1 MKVDISTIVMLLT
14 EEGLLE
20 KCAISNFEF
29 CIENV
34 LRYIENRDL
43 FNPDFFL
50 FQLEKQTVKLLNCI
64 ESDLIDQSS
73 AIRLR
78 GLLQED
84 FSEASVILLLDI
96 LEDMNYKNRKRPI
109 IVKKIR

>member
-14 EEGLLE
+14 EEDLLE

-29 CIENV
+29 C
-34 LRYIENRDL
+34 IENRDL

-96 LEDMNYKNRKRPI
+96 LENMNYKNRKRPI

>member
-1 MKVDISTIVMLLT
+1 M
-14 EEGLLE
+14 
-20 KCAISNFEF
+20 
-29 CIENV
+29 
-34 LRYIENRDL
+34 
-43 FNPDFFL
+43 
-50 FQLEKQTVKLLNCI
+50 KLLNCI

-96 LEDMNYKNRKRPI
+96 LENMNYKIGRDQ
-109 IVKKIR
+109 

>member
-14 EEGLLE
+14 EEDLLE

-29 CIENV
+29 CIENI

-73 AIRLR
+73 AIRL
-78 GLLQED
+78 GD
-84 FSEASVILLLDI
+84 
-96 LEDMNYKNRKRPI
+96 YC
-109 IVKKIR
+109 KKIFQKHLLFYY

>member
-14 EEGLLE
+14 EEDLLE

-29 CIENV
+29 CIENI
-34 LRYIENRDL
+34 LRYIDL

-96 LEDMNYKNRKRPI
+96 LENMNYKNRKRPI

>member
-14 EEGLLE
+14 EEDLLE

-43 FNPDFFL
+43 FNPDFFY
-50 FQLEKQTVKLLNCI
+50 FNWKSKL
-64 ESDLIDQSS
+64 
-73 AIRLR
+73 
-78 GLLQED
+78 
-84 FSEASVILLLDI
+84 
-96 LEDMNYKNRKRPI
+96 
-109 IVKKIR
+109 

>member
-14 EEGLLE
+14 EEDLLE

-78 GLLQED
+78 GLFQED

>member
-14 EEGLLE
+14 EEDLLE

-84 FSEASVILLLDI
+84 FQKHLLF
-96 LEDMNYKNRKRPI
+96 YY
-109 IVKKIR
+109 

>member
-14 EEGLLE
+14 EEDLLE
-20 KCAISNFEF
+20 KFAISNFEF

-73 AIRLR
+73 AIRIL
-78 GLLQED
+78 GLLQEE
-84 FSEASVILLLDI
+84 FTEEYDI
-96 LEDMNYKNRKRPI
+96 L
-109 IVKKIR
+109 

>member
-14 EEGLLE
+14 EEDLLE

-84 FSEASVILLLDI
+84 FSEASVILLLMRI
-96 LEDMNYKNRKRPI
+96 SS
-109 IVKKIR
+109 